1 MNIRDITFENHF
13 SPNFSRVDIGITLH
27 PILVITRFIHVEIKK
42 WERQLPNDKCTRL
55 WCTHPV

>member
-27 PILVITRFIHVEIKK
+27 SIESLLVLITMK
-42 WERQLPNDKCTRL
+42 
-55 WCTHPV
+55 